1 MKKLVLSLTVLIG
14 VALIIGVLAVH
25 ASAKAQRQS
34 GQFVRLRILKVTED
48 GVLPHDV
55 QGEPEV
61 IGFSCASN
69 SSGTEPTCY
78 ALLRDRVF

>member
-1 MKKLVLSLTVLIG
+1 MTKLMLSAVVLVGVVLIAG
-14 VALIIGVLAVH
+14 AFVR
-25 ASAKAQRQS
+25 ASSKAQRQN
-34 GQFVRLRILKVTED
+34 GQLVRLRVLKVTED

-69 SSGTEPTCY
+69 SSGIEPTCY